1 MSNSATIA
9 AIIAIVILAAITLS
23 SLGKKENLKRLQ
35 ELKNKRRFSGKRLS
49 GEEHTELENLQKK
62 YWWY

>member
-9 AIIAIVILAAITLS
+9 AIIGVVILAAIALT
-23 SLGKKENLKRLQ
+23 SLWNKEDLKRLQ
-35 ELKNKRRFSGKRLS
+35 ALKNKRRFSGKRLS
-49 GEEHTELENLQKK
+49 RDEQTELEHLQKK

>member
-1 MSNSATIA
+1 MSNNVTIA
-9 AIIAIVILAAITLS
+9 AIIGIVILAAIALS
-23 SLGKKENLKRLQ
+23 SLGNKEDLKRLQ
-35 ELKNKRRFSGKRLS
+35 ALKNKRRFSGKRLS